1 MDELIAHLLQLA
13 YLMLPAYAANMAP
26 PFTRF
31 WTGWNRPI
39 QGAALGSH
47 KTVVGVAVGIA
58 AAVLTSAIQ
67 AAIQSASPLLDY
79 SHWPWLGLGFG
90 FGAMAGDCLKSYF
103 KRRRRIAP
111 GRPWIPFD
119 QLDFVVGA
127 LLVVGP
133 FTSLDFRDV
142 ILILAMSFAG
152 DLVVN
157 RFAYRFGIKSSPW

>member
-1 MDELIAHLLQLA
+1 VAEFIAHLLQLA

-31 WTGWNRPI
+31 WTGWNPPI
-39 QGAALGSH
+39 HVTALGSH
-47 KTVVGVAVGIA
+47 KTVLGFAAGVA
-58 AAVLTSAIQ
+58 AAVLTTGVQ
-67 AAIQSASPLLDY
+67 AAVRIPSPLLDY

-90 FGAMAGDCLKSYF
+90 VGAMAGDCLKSYC

-133 FTSLDFRDV
+133 FAALDFGDV

-157 RFAYRFGIKSSPW
+157 RFAYQFGIKTSPW